1 MKLYFRAKPKV
12 RSYLHLL
19 KKLLGRQ
26 DGSVDK
32 GAAAKPDHL
41 GSIHRAHVMER
52 ENQLPKI
59 VLLSPHMHHV
69 RKCSGNSREGTYLR
83 VVNEKR

>member
-1 MKLYFRAKPKV
+1 MKLYFRAKPNV

-41 GSIHRAHVMER
+41 GSIHEAHVMER
-52 ENQLPKI
+52 ENQLPK
-59 VLLSPHMHHV
+59 LSSYLHICTMSASV
-69 RKCSGNSREGTYLR
+69 QETAKREQT
-83 VVNEKR
+83 